1 MLSVILYGATQ
12 SLVILDAECRGTI
25 GTASLLA
32 VDGAKLISPN
42 QGTLTEGED
51 SVHLTSSLRWVVWQK
66 SKVYF
71 QF

>member
-32 VDGAKLISPN
+32 VDGAKLIGPN
-42 QGTLTEGED
+42 QGTREP
-51 SVHLTSSLRWVVWQK
+51 
-66 SKVYF
+66 
-71 QF
+71 